1 MLLIGFFTYIKY
13 ILTGNNSELEKIR
26 LLNAIYKSFKSSKYK
41 YIGKDKIITNL
52 FLSKIYALYQSTLSY
67 KQVLESTIFSSDEKR
82 SQLFLHFIIESNLPK
97 EIAAKKDKFTKEAIW
112 QKIMDGENPHKTIK
126 ALESEFN
133 MYKNYFSRYNMPKF
147 ESEYHALYKFY
158 NLATFNFETFFSKFD
173 SSYSKLSN
181 AAPSYTPV
189 NGSEI
194 LNDLKDVYFLI
205 ASLPQKIDTSNILSK
220 LFERTTDSDAKVMTK
235 NSINSINSIYKMAL
249 DDLSPDK
256 IMNLCRFISEDI
268 RLKINVEQKQVSILD
283 KFRKETEDRFTK
295 TKDVVLEKY
304 SEQTLLQDI
313 KALFKGQDLLKIK
326 GYNEEVANSL
336 DANNY
341 TSIAGIQA
349 FRITKTFIMVNY
361 ETNIK
366 ETVNTLILEG
376 FFTEKEYQTQFSNIF
391 FAINELKE
399 HFLEQEEI
407 IANSGSYSLRNL
419 QMFLT
424 KATSSND
431 AKVIKTIETINEKIH
446 SANKKVGELF
456 YNFGNKIFEI
466 LQDYKSQKPVRITNI
481 KTLKGMQNK
490 EFIGRLVNCYNDIA
504 KYIKII
510 KTYVVIDS
518 AVKK

>member
-1 MLLIGFFTYIKY
+1 M
-13 ILTGNNSELEKIR
+13 
-26 LLNAIYKSFKSSKYK
+26 SS
-41 YIGKDKIITNL
+41 
-52 FLSKIYALYQSTLSY
+52 S
-67 KQVLESTIFSSDEKR
+67 
-82 SQLFLHFIIESNLPK
+82 
-97 EIAAKKDKFTKEAIW
+97 
-112 QKIMDGENPHKTIK
+112 
-126 ALESEFN
+126 
-133 MYKNYFSRYNMPKF
+133 
-147 ESEYHALYKFY
+147 
-158 NLATFNFETFFSKFD
+158 
-173 SSYSKLSN
+173 
-181 AAPSYTPV
+181 APSYTPV
-189 NGSEI
+189 NGADI
-194 LNDLKDVYFLI
+194 LNDLKDIYFLI
-205 ASLPQKIDTSNILSK
+205 ASLPQKVDTSNILSK
-220 LFERTTDSDAKVMTK
+220 LFERTTDSDAKTMTK
-235 NSINSINSIYKMAL
+235 NAVNSINSIYKMAL

-268 RLKINVEQKQVSILD
+268 RLKINVEQKQASILD
-283 KFRKETEDRFTK
+283 KFRKEIEDRFSK
-295 TKDVVLEKY
+295 TKDIVLEKY

-326 GYNEEVANSL
+326 GYSEEISNSL

-341 TSIAGIQA
+341 VSIAGIQA

-399 HFLEQEEI
+399 SFLEQEEI

-431 AKVIKTIETINEKIH
+431 AKVIKTIENINERIRGV
-446 SANKKVGELF
+446 NKKVGELF

-466 LQDYKSQKPVRITNI
+466 LQDYKSQKPLRITNI

-490 EFIGRLVNCYNDIA
+490 EFIGRLVNSYNDIA

-510 KTYVVIDS
+510 KTYVVINSD
-518 AVKK
+518 AKK

>member
-1 MLLIGFFTYIKY
+1 
-13 ILTGNNSELEKIR
+13 
-26 LLNAIYKSFKSSKYK
+26 
-41 YIGKDKIITNL
+41 
-52 FLSKIYALYQSTLSY
+52 
-67 KQVLESTIFSSDEKR
+67 
-82 SQLFLHFIIESNLPK
+82 
-97 EIAAKKDKFTKEAIW
+97 
-112 QKIMDGENPHKTIK
+112 
-126 ALESEFN
+126 
-133 MYKNYFSRYNMPKF
+133 
-147 ESEYHALYKFY
+147 
-158 NLATFNFETFFSKFD
+158 
-173 SSYSKLSN
+173 
-181 AAPSYTPV
+181 
-189 NGSEI
+189 
-194 LNDLKDVYFLI
+194 
-205 ASLPQKIDTSNILSK
+205 
-220 LFERTTDSDAKVMTK
+220 LFERTTDSDAKTMTK
-235 NSINSINSIYKMAL
+235 NAVNSINSIYKMAL

-268 RLKINVEQKQVSILD
+268 RLKINVEQKQASILD
-283 KFRKETEDRFTK
+283 KFRKEIEDRFSK
-295 TKDVVLEKY
+295 TKDIVLEKY

-326 GYNEEVANSL
+326 GYSEEISNSL

-341 TSIAGIQA
+341 VSIAGIQA

-399 HFLEQEEI
+399 SFLEQEEI

-431 AKVIKTIETINEKIH
+431 AKVIKTIENINERIRGV
-446 SANKKVGELF
+446 NKKVGELF

-466 LQDYKSQKPVRITNI
+466 LQDYKSQKPLRITNI

-490 EFIGRLVNCYNDIA
+490 EFIGRLVNSYNDIA

-510 KTYVVIDS
+510 KTYVVINSD
-518 AVKK
+518 AKK